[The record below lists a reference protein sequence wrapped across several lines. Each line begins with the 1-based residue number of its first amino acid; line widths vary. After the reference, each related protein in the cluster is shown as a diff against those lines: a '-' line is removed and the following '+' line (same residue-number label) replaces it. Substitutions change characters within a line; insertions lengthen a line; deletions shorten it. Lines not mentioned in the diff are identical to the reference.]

1 MQENFEAKQEGG
13 AKSAAQQKQWRVP
26 FVVRG
31 TVTVRA
37 ETPEEAADRAMD
49 LSAEELACAARE
61 VRMDM
66 AEEAGL

>member
-1 MQENFEAKQEGG
+1 MQENFEAEQEGG
-13 AKSAAQQKQWRVP
+13 AKSAAQEKQWRVP

-49 LSAEELACAARE
+49 LSTEELACAGNE
-61 VRMDM
+61 VRMEL